1 MKIWR
6 EFRNFAFKGNVIDL
20 AVGVIIG
27 GAFGK
32 IVSALV
38 GDIIM
43 PLVSLLLP
51 NGEWRTAAITL
62 RERPPAGPDG
72 DVRLLLGDLASVI
85 VDFAI
90 VGFMLFLLVR
100 AINTLEGRLEG
111 PHEPVNRDCPECL
124 EKVPYRAK
132 RCKYCTQELPPVQ
145 SSPDV
150 SARAPGLHP
159 ADARTK

>member
-1 MKIWR
+1 MKVWK
-6 EFRNFAFKGNVIDL
+6 EFRDFAFKGNVIDL

-43 PLVSLLLP
+43 PLVSLILP
-51 NGEWRTAAITL
+51 NGEWRSAAITL

-72 DVRLLLGDLASVI
+72 DVRLLLGDLASVM

-100 AINTLEGRLEG
+100 GINSLEKLR

-124 EKVPYRAK
+124 EKVPYHAN
-132 RCKYCTQELPPVQ
+132 RCKYCPQELPVLQ
-145 SSPDV
+145 SAPDA
-150 SARAPGLHP
+150 SARAPGLQP
-159 ADARTK
+159 TGARHKLS